1 MHAVNEQTDEHYRR
15 RPLLILQDNPEKL
28 ITPTTLQMLN
38 QKNIGRS
45 PTIGTS
51 NHELNILGDTQ
62 ISLEQQ
68 LNRLSKDMGKSSHSE
83 TAAYMNELYQQ
94 YQKIKLRKAY
104 IKLYSMIE
112 QAVGE
117 LVDCQSYEDVARL
130 NLNSKFKEMRQHL
143 KFNKLYRYY
152 LVSDLESEN
161 SLRSLLF
168 KQVID
173 V

>member
-1 MHAVNEQTDEHYRR
+1 
-15 RPLLILQDNPEKL
+15 
-28 ITPTTLQMLN
+28 
-38 QKNIGRS
+38 
-45 PTIGTS
+45 
-51 NHELNILGDTQ
+51 
-62 ISLEQQ
+62 
-68 LNRLSKDMGKSSHSE
+68 
-83 TAAYMNELYQQ
+83 
-94 YQKIKLRKAY
+94 
-104 IKLYSMIE
+104 MIE
-112 QAVGE
+112 QVIGE